1 MKSFEGSKP
10 KPNPLSF
17 SVTAV
22 SSFLTFED
30 NVATFLSSVLNFH
43 QMNQRHQILGRLVQI
58 VQIEVVSD
66 PTQKPEG
73 KEA

>member
-30 NVATFLSSVLNFH
+30 NVATFLSSVSELSPNEPKAPNSGPFSP
-43 QMNQRHQILGRLVQI
+43 NC
-58 VQIEVVSD
+58 
-66 PTQKPEG
+66 PN
-73 KEA
+73 